1 MFRFT
6 KYSRAKKFLE
16 EDLSKKELE
25 KKFHKIGMQLN
36 TLETIRAICFVLF
49 YSSIVSGFLSVFPLF
64 DFLSESILK
73 FSGLIGGTVF
83 LIIIAFTSK
92 LIGDYSIDLILLAG
106 RLKNARYIRKKK
118 K

>member
-106 RLKNARYIRKKK
+106 RLKNVRYIRKKK